1 MAGNEDENESCE
13 ALQDAWER
21 DKAAWKHDQRYNE
34 CGSHGTRWSMLTFTR
49 SRAAYE
55 ALQGF
60 GILKLPS
67 VRSLKHFTSAYIDKP
82 GRCGESIQFQKAW
95 HDALKAQKREEA
107 APPLGDGILI
117 FDEVKVI
124 SKVLWN
130 SHSEEVYG
138 LAMTGEDMSSLCD
151 VFSQLSNKNVER
163 TEFVLQF
170 IWRDMTSKF
179 DVYGPYFT
187 SHSSLDSKFTP
198 ACLLQSLR
206 LLHDF
211 GQCSCL

>member
-13 ALQDAWER
+13 ALQDAWEG

-34 CGSHGTRWSMLTFTR
+34 CGSHGNRWSMPTFRVALAVFTR

-60 GILKLPS
+60 GIFKLPS
-67 VRSLKHFTSAYIDKP
+67 VRSLKHFTRAYIDTP
-82 GRCGESIQFQKAW
+82 GRCDESIQFQKARY
-95 HDALKAQKREEA
+95 DVLKVQKREQA

-130 SHSEEVYG
+130 SRSEEVYG
-138 LAMTGEDMSSLCD
+138 LAMTG
-151 VFSQLSNKNVER
+151 
-163 TEFVLQF
+163 
-170 IWRDMTSKF
+170 
-179 DVYGPYFT
+179 
-187 SHSSLDSKFTP
+187 
-198 ACLLQSLR
+198 
-206 LLHDF
+206 
-211 GQCSCL
+211 